1 MVRNIAL
8 LTGGD
13 SSEWQIAL
21 QGAENIGNALDRSR
35 YSPYTIVLRNGTGPT
50 QRRTEQKAN
59 STATTLPCPSP
70 AGKSNSTMP

>member
-35 YSPYTIVLRNGTGPT
+35 YTPYTLSLIHI
-50 QRRTEQKAN
+50 
-59 STATTLPCPSP
+59 
-70 AGKSNSTMP
+70 